1 VPAPSTDGAGGR
13 SSRTNTIA
21 LVAVLAGLV
30 VAGIVAVKVL
40 GDDDTPSVVADT
52 VSITLPVEVD
62 GDSLGEFAYGTGACA
77 PDPPG
82 TPDRGPF
89 ADAPQRCIGDGPLT
103 ATMVTSA
110 GTIVIDLDVDAVPGT
125 VNNFV
130 TLARYGTYD
139 ETTLFRIDP
148 SIAIIQ
154 GGAFGNTDSP
164 GYTIP
169 DEANGFTY
177 DDGDLA
183 MARTQ
188 APDSGGQ
195 QWFFV
200 TGPNGHLLDDQGTYV
215 VFGHVVDGLDVLH
228 EIMDVPLQADGQTP
242 VTPIQLI
249 SVRITEG

>member
-1 VPAPSTDGAGGR
+1 MV
-13 SSRTNTIA
+13 
-21 LVAVLAGLV
+21 GLV
-30 VAGIVAVKVL
+30 VAGVVAVKVL
-40 GDDDTPSVVADT
+40 GDDDRSSSTSDSAVTTPA
-52 VSITLPVEVD
+52 EAD
-62 GDSLGEFAYGTGACA
+62 GDSLGEFVFGTGACA
-77 PDPPG
+77 PDSPG

-103 ATMVTSA
+103 ATMVTSV
-110 GTIVIDLDVDAVPGT
+110 GTIVIELDVDAVPGT

-130 TLARYGTYD
+130 TLASFGAYD
-139 ETTLFRIDP
+139 DTTLFRVDP
-148 SIAIIQ
+148 SIDIIQ
-154 GGAFGNTDSP
+154 GGGSSNIDTP
-164 GYTIP
+164 GYAIP
-169 DEANGFTY
+169 DEADGFTY

-215 VFGHVVDGLDVLH
+215 VFGHVVEGLDVLH
-228 EIMDVPLQADGQTP
+228 DVMSVPLQSDGQTP

-249 SVRITEG
+249 SVRITDG